1 MTRTQIQK
9 LREVINKELKDVG
22 RKIGFEFQAGNATF
36 SENNVTFK
44 LTASQIINGEVI
56 SPIIEDFKTLAP
68 LHGLKE
74 SDLNKTLTY
83 RGDVY
88 KIIGWRRTSH
98 KYPVVVERESNKRR
112 YKLTVEQ
119 TKMCLTK

>member
-1 MTRTQIQK
+1 MTRTEIQK

-44 LTASQIINGEVI
+44 LTASKIINGKTI
-56 SPIIEDFKTLAP
+56 SPIVEDFKAYASSY
-68 LHGLKE
+68 GLKE
-74 SDLNKTLTY
+74 SDLNRTFTY

-88 KIIGWRRTSH
+88 KIIGLKIKSH
-98 KYPVVVERESNKRR
+98 KYPVVIERESNKRR

-119 TKMCLTK
+119 VKLCFIK